1 MAGTLLLS
9 SPLLLLFGIVNSVAW
24 LIMLWDKMESRKS
37 GAERISEG
45 MLFFLAT
52 IGGSIGIYLGM
63 FMFRHK
69 TRKWYFLIGIP
80 ILMVENWAL
89 LVLLSRIDI

>member
-1 MAGTLLLS
+1 MDGTLLLS

-52 IGGSIGIYLGM
+52 IGGSIGIYLGR

-89 LVLLSRIDI
+89 LMLLSRIDI

>member
-1 MAGTLLLS
+1 MDGTLLLS

-24 LIMLWDKMESRKS
+24 LIMLWDKKESRKS

-69 TRKWYFLIGIP
+69 TRKWYFFIGIP
-80 ILMVENWAL
+80 VLIFENVATLTVLVGILK
-89 LVLLSRIDI
+89 

>member
-1 MAGTLLLS
+1 MDGTLLLS

-80 ILMVENWAL
+80 ILIFENIATL
-89 LVLLSRIDI
+89 SVLTEI